1 MSIKRSRLQSVIWD
15 YFEEDSSQQDL
26 ARCIAS
32 DTKLR
37 RGAPGSKRE
46 REFKVTKTIQSAL
59 RTRLL
64 PNNVE
69 SLLFLKYNLQALSQ
83 DINLSSPPKE
93 FVVPNSI
100 MYDKDDE
107 EEEQGHQLN
116 VFSRKLSNDCDSDN
130 DTDSNRH
137 NSDEEDEDFMGF
149 QSY

>member
-1 MSIKRSRLQSVIWD
+1 MIWWYSNQQTFARLAK
-15 YFEEDSSQQDL
+15 L
-26 ARCIAS
+26 ARRYLCAPAS
-32 DTKLR
+32 S
-37 RGAPGSKRE
+37 AASE
-46 REFKVTKTIQSAL
+46 REFKVPKTIQSDL

-69 SLLFLKYNLQALSQ
+69 TLLFLKYNLRALSQ
-83 DINLSSPPKE
+83 DIDLSSPPKE

-107 EEEQGHQLN
+107 EEEQGHQVN
-116 VFSRKLSNDCDSDN
+116 AFSRQLSNDCDSDN
-130 DTDSNRH
+130 DTDSRGQ